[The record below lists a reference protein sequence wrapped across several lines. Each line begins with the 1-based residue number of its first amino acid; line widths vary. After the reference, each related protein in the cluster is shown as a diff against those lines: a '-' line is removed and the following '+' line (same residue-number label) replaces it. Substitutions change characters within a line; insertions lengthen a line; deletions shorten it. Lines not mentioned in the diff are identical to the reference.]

1 MAGFQDHFSGHADRY
16 AAARPTYPEPLFAWM
31 AATCSR
37 RADAWDVGCGNGQ
50 AAVRLAAYFDRVL
63 ATDPSAAQIDHAIAH
78 PGVEYRVE
86 PAERCSAPDGSFDL
100 VSVAQALH
108 WFDQAAFFAEVRR
121 VARPGAV
128 IVVWGYDLLHVDPG
142 IDAVITAFHALVQPH
157 WPPERAWVAT
167 HYGTLAFPF
176 APIEL
181 PRFSMSHEWP
191 LPRLV
196 DYLETWSALQRYRR
210 ATGVDPMPRLAEEL
224 ADVWGDPSALRRI
237 EWPLFGRAGSV
248 LP

>member
-1 MAGFQDHFSGHADRY
+1 MGPYVWGVRRRAGSRRRGGRSGPTHAVAPGVRQLRRLAPQPRGLSGDGRRGRPLAVRPLRVPMAGFQDHFSGHADRY

-108 WFDQAAFFAEVRR
+108 CCALATFFAVVRR
-121 VARPGAV
+121 
-128 IVVWGYDLLHVDPG
+128 
-142 IDAVITAFHALVQPH
+142 
-157 WPPERAWVAT
+157 
-167 HYGTLAFPF
+167 
-176 APIEL
+176 L
-181 PRFSMSHEWP
+181 PR
-191 LPRLV
+191 
-196 DYLETWSALQRYRR
+196 TR
-210 ATGVDPMPRLAEEL
+210 AFV
-224 ADVWGDPSALRRI
+224 
-237 EWPLFGRAGSV
+237 
-248 LP
+248 